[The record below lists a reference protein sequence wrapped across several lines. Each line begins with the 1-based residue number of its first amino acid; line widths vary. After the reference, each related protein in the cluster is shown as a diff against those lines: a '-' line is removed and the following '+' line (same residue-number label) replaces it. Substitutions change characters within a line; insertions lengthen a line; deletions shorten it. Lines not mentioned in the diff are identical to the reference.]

1 MAIKTGTPVR
11 VIQPEI
17 VGTVVERRIDKGTD
31 EELARVEYIDQAG
44 DEHNRWFPV
53 ATLEEVQP

>member
-1 MAIKTGTPVR
+1 MR